1 MRVLHIHSGNLYG
14 GVETVLVTLARHRD
28 LCPAMEP
35 HFALCFE
42 GRLSGELADAGVAV
56 HLLGNVRVSR
66 PVTVWR
72 SRSLLRN
79 LLQRHKFDVAV
90 CHSAWSQAIFAPV
103 VRSAGLP
110 LVFWL
115 HGATDGR
122 HWLERWA
129 RNAAPDLAL
138 YNSQFTSSTLSRI
151 YPRVRA
157 ELVFYPVASAE
168 INYSNGN
175 RATVRA
181 ELDTPE
187 DATVIIQ
194 ASRMEA
200 WKGQSLH
207 LEALS
212 MLRDLPDWVCWQ
224 VGGAQ
229 RPQEARYFKELK
241 NAAVRLG
248 IASRVH
254 FLGQRS
260 DVPKLLAAA
269 DIYCQPNTG
278 PEPFGIAFVEALLA
292 RLPIVT
298 TAIGG
303 ATEIIDDS
311 CGVLVQADNADEL
324 GASLR
329 RLIQDR
335 TLRANLG
342 AAGAARARKL
352 CDPDT
357 QMQHLYNL
365 LAGISGDGL
374 RQESN

>member
-14 GVETVLVTLARHRD
+14 GVESVLVTLARHRD
-28 LCPAMEP
+28 LCQAMEP

-42 GRLSGELADAGVAV
+42 SRLSKELGGIGVPV

-66 PVTVWR
+66 PATVWR
-72 SRSLLRN
+72 SRSFLRN
-79 LLQRHKFDVAV
+79 LLQLDKFDVAV
-90 CHSAWSQAIFAPV
+90 CHSAWSQAIFGAV
-103 VRSAGLP
+103 VRSAGMP
-110 LVFWL
+110 LVFWF
-115 HGATDGR
+115 HTPADGR

-129 RNAAPDLAL
+129 RNTAPDLAL
-138 YNSQFTSSTLSRI
+138 CNSQFTSSTLSRI
-151 YPRVRA
+151 YPRIRA
-157 ELVFYPVASAE
+157 ELVFYPVALTE
-168 INYSNGN
+168 MDYSNGN
-175 RATVRA
+175 RAAVRA

-207 LEALS
+207 LEALG
-212 MLRDLPDWVCWQ
+212 MLSGLPGWVCWQ

-229 RPQEARYFKELK
+229 RPQEVRYFKELK

-248 IASRVH
+248 IAYRVH

-278 PEPFGIAFVEALLA
+278 PEPFGIALVEALLA

-298 TAIGG
+298 TGIGG
-303 ATEIIDDS
+303 AMEIVDDS
-311 CGVLVQADNADEL
+311 CGVLVPPDDAHKLA
-324 GASLR
+324 ASLR

-335 TLRANLG
+335 TLRTNLG
-342 AAGAARARKL
+342 AAGPARARKL